1 MRVFVLALS
10 LLLLPLGLLAQTE
23 NAATQS
29 AVEPLVRVS
38 LEPETGVVGQPMVLR
53 ISILVPT
60 WLPQPPAFPSM
71 EAPNVITRLPER
83 ASGPISESVNGETW
97 SGVSRAYRLY
107 PMLPGEVSLPA
118 QSITVTYADP
128 DTTQPVTY
136 EAPLEPIRF
145 QVRVPEGAEG
155 LDPLILA
162 SGFTLEQSIEG
173 ADGPLGQGEAATRT
187 VTARIEG
194 TSPLFIPPLLPGVQS
209 DAVKAYPR
217 DPVVRE
223 TEERGVLSGS
233 RTEVET
239 YVAQYGGAVDLQA
252 IALDWFNTDSGKVET
267 ARLEGA
273 RLEVDAPAAP
283 ALPKV
288 TPREVAML
296 VGAGLLFGL
305 LLWAGNRWL
314 LPPLKSRH
322 AERRAARLASEG
334 FAAHEVARAIAQ
346 TDLSGVVTALALWSQ
361 RCPGDEDA
369 LEPALAAIG
378 AERFGRGGGDAGQA
392 AWQQLRVVFEA
403 ERKRRLH
410 GTNGRGALPPLNPS

>member
-1 MRVFVLALS
+1 MRVVVLALS
-10 LLLLPLGLLAQTE
+10 LLLFPLGLLAQTE
-23 NAATQS
+23 NADTQS

-38 LEPETGVVGQPMVLR
+38 LEPETGVVGQPLVLR

-60 WLPQPPAFPSM
+60 WMPQPPAFPSM
-71 EAPNVITRLPER
+71 EAPNVIVRLPER
-83 ASGPISESVNGETW
+83 ASGPISERVDGETW

-107 PMLPGEVSLPA
+107 PMLAGEVSLPA
-118 QSITVTYADP
+118 QNITVTYADP

-194 TSPLFIPPLLPGVQS
+194 TSPLFIPPLLPGVQT
-209 DAVKAYPR
+209 DAVKAYPK
-217 DPVVRE
+217 DPVVQE
-223 TEERGVLSGS
+223 KEERGVLSGS
-233 RTEVET
+233 RTELET
-239 YVAQYGGAVDLQA
+239 YVAQYGGVVELPA
-252 IALDWFNTDSGKVET
+252 ISIDWFNTESGKVET

-273 RLEVDAPAAP
+273 RLEVDAPSAP
-283 ALPKV
+283 VQPKIS
-288 TPREVAML
+288 PRQVAML
-296 VGAGLLFGL
+296 VGAGLLLGL

-314 LPPLKSRH
+314 LPPLKSRQ
-322 AERRAARLASEG
+322 AERRAARLASER
-334 FAAHEVARAIAQ
+334 FAAHEVEKAIAQ
-346 TDLSGVVTALALWSQ
+346 KDLSGVVTALALWSQ

-378 AERFGRGGGDAGQA
+378 AERFGRGGGAAGQG
-392 AWQQLRVVFEA
+392 AWQVFRSAFQA
-403 ERKRRLH
+403 ERKRRLQSA
-410 GTNGRGALPPLNPS
+410 GGRGALPPLNPT